1 VTQSREWLVPVLAAA
16 VRLRNAAAGRDPAL
30 AEPPAAELVAIGL
43 ATVDF
48 ERSAGRLGG
57 DWAALPRDPLLG
69 ATARRL
75 VATRGA
81 GASPAVLLLEPDTE
95 GPLAAAL
102 ARFGEGLAAV
112 YVRPGRAPTGRFAA
126 TGPLGPARLVRG
138 PAWGPHVVALEPA
151 TTIDR

>member
-1 VTQSREWLVPVLAAA
+1 MTQSREWLVPVLAAA
-16 VRLRNAAAGRDPAL
+16 VRLRDTATGRDPAL
-30 AEPPAAELVAIGL
+30 TESPAAELVAIGM
-43 ATVDF
+43 ATVDL

-57 DWAALPRDPLLG
+57 DWAPLPRDPLLG

-75 VATRGA
+75 VVGPGA
-81 GASPAVLLLEPDTE
+81 GISPAVLLLEPDTE

-112 YVRPGRAPTGRFAA
+112 YVRPGRWPAGRFAA

-138 PAWGPHVVALEPA
+138 PAWGPHVVALEPG